1 MKTIQFT
8 GEDYKIENLHLALG
22 ISDNTMPQQTE
33 TRVFVVNVDETE
45 LDVIQLNKDEFCSL
59 AEQQGSV
66 YTLEGFQKDF
76 NKGFINAMTDEIRF
90 YNVLKFD

>member
-8 GEDYKIENLHLALG
+8 ATVNQIDDLTQNLTDEYLDL
-22 ISDNTMPQQTE
+22 MTE

-45 LDVIQLNKDEFCSL
+45 LDVIQLNEDEFCSL
-59 AEQQGSV
+59 AEQQGTV